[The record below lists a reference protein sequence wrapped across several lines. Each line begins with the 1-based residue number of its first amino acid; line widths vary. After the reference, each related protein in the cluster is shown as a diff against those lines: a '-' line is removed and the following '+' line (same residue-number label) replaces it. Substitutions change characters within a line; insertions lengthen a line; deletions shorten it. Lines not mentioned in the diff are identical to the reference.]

1 MHTNRVQHLEH
12 SVLLAGIQS
21 VDDDSHTRLVLSE
34 AVDGL
39 CHFGHE
45 LNFMLQNLYEGK
57 KSEFPFWIFARITF
71 PEFKVHGFL
80 FYSFSP
86 YLHKSFTLEF
96 VQVVGGAVQPFP
108 LRVEDGVGH
117 LPPGPA
123 VEQQG
128 QAHHTGHGY
137 QHRVHRQVLGVHL
150 ENNKRLHCL
159 V

>member
-12 SVLLAGIQS
+12 SVLLAGVQS
-21 VDDDSHTRLVLSE
+21 VDDDGHTRLVLSE

-39 CHFGHE
+39 GHFGHE
-45 LNFMLQNLYEGK
+45 LNFMLQNLDEERGK
-57 KSEFPFWIFARITF
+57 RVSFHFVSLFAS
-71 PEFKVHGFL
+71 HLHDFL

-137 QHRVHRQVLGVHL
+137 QHRVHRQVLRVHL
-150 ENNKRLHCL
+150 ENSKRLHRL